1 MISYKPL
8 KKLLVDNDI
17 KMIELTYDKIIT
29 SNISVKLNNDSGY
42 VNLSTIDKIA
52 NYLTQRLGRTVS
64 IDEIVEFVPNVSE
77 RIGQLQN
84 DDEPDID

>member
-17 KMIELTYDKIIT
+17 KMIELTYDKVIT

-42 VNLSTIDKIA
+42 VNLSTVDKIA
-52 NYLTQRLGRTVS
+52 NYLAHRLGRTIS
-64 IDEIVEFVPNVSE
+64 IDEIVEFTPDPTYTT
-77 RIGQLQN
+77 IQY
-84 DDEPDID
+84 DDEPDTE

>member
-42 VNLSTIDKIA
+42 VNLSTIDKIG
-52 NYLTQRLGRTVS
+52 NYLSQRLGRAVS
-64 IDEIVEFVPNVSE
+64 IQELVRFIPDEPITTNY
-77 RIGQLQN
+77 
-84 DDEPDID
+84 DDEPDTD